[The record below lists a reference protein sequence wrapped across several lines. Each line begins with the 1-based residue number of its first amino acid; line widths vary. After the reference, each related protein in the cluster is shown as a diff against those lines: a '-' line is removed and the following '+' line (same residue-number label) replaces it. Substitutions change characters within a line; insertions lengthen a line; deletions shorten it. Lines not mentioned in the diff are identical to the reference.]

1 MKYAL
6 TIAACVVLC
15 GCNKTFFEQDYV
27 LPRNPT
33 VTERL
38 PLTVPHRDWLE
49 SGCWFRTVNGH
60 DVKVCH
66 EDTNS
71 K

>member
-6 TIAACVVLC
+6 TIITAMLLC
-15 GCNKTFFEQDYV
+15 GCSKTVDYV
-27 LPRNPT
+27 LPQNPT
-33 VTERL
+33 AIERK

-49 SGCWFRTVNGH
+49 SGCWFKSENGH

-66 EDTNS
+66 ENTNS

>member
-6 TIAACVVLC
+6 TIAAAVLLC
-15 GCNKTFFEQDYV
+15 SCMKTTDYV
-27 LPRNPT
+27 LPQSP
-33 VTERL
+33 VAAERK

-49 SGCWFRTVNGH
+49 SGCWFKSENGK
-60 DVKVCH
+60 DVKVC
-66 EDTNS
+66 

>member
-1 MKYAL
+1 MKYLL
-6 TIAACVVLC
+6 TVTACVVLC
-15 GCNKTFFEQDYV
+15 GCNKTLFQPDFV

-33 VTERL
+33 SIERK

-49 SGCWFRTVNGH
+49 SGCWFRSENGH

-66 EDTNS
+66 ENS
-71 K
+71 RS

>member
-1 MKYAL
+1 MKYVL
-6 TIAACVVLC
+6 TIAAAVLLC
-15 GCNKTFFEQDYV
+15 GCSKTVDYV
-27 LPRNPT
+27 LPQSPLPA
-33 VTERL
+33 ERK

-49 SGCWFRTVNGH
+49 SGCWFRSEDGH

-66 EDTNS
+66 ENTNS

>member
-6 TIAACVVLC
+6 TIITAMLLC
-15 GCNKTFFEQDYV
+15 SCMKTTNYV
-27 LPRNPT
+27 LPQSGLA
-33 VTERL
+33 VEHK

-49 SGCWFRTVNGH
+49 SGCWFRSENGH

-66 EDTNS
+66 ENTGS